1 MLSGKVAVVTG
12 ATRGIGKGIALQLGE
27 AGATVYITGGDFV
40 LPETLSLV
48 GGLRRQWPLLSVL
61 TQIEK
66 RGGKC
71 IPVQCDH
78 EKDDNIK
85 ALFDR
90 IEREQ
95 NGQLD
100 ILVNNAYK
108 AVTGIFESEKKS
120 FWEQDPGFWDEVNNV
135 GLRNHYICSVYAARL
150 MVLQKKGLIV
160 NISSPGG
167 LQYVFN
173 VAYGIGKTAC
183 DRMAADCA
191 HELRK
196 HNVAFVSLWP
206 GAVKTELVTDL
217 LTERPESETAKMF
230 AHTETVEFSGK
241 SIVHLASGR
250 YFNTKDRGKEAH
262 SVPRTGIMPLNL
274 RSVKDLMILSGFT
287 GLAAWT
293 PAFLTLPG
301 WLIAAT
307 THKF

>member
-27 AGATVYITGGDFV
+27 AGATVYITGR
-40 LPETLSLV
+40 TLQPTGKGTSLIECAEE
-48 GGLRRQWPLLSVL
+48 
-61 TQIEK
+61 IEK

-150 MVLQKKGLIV
+150 MVPQKKGLIV

-196 HNVAFVSLWP
+196 HNVAFISLWP
-206 GAVKTELVTDL
+206 GAVKTELVTNL

-241 SIVHLASGR
+241 SIVHLASDPNIMQKSGR
-250 YFNTKDRGKEAH
+250 ILFTCLLAEEYGFTDIDGK
-262 SVPRTGIMPLNL
+262 MPLNL
-274 RSVKDLMILSGFT
+274 RSVKDLMIISGFT

-293 PAFLTLPG
+293 PAFLKLPG
-301 WLIAAT
+301 WLIAAS